1 MLESSEWPSVGL
13 LSGTTT
19 HLGNWDECLLVSMPN
34 MQGKY
39 CLIEG
44 SYGFDKIINNN
55 SALEVVEWPSDELTV
70 WEILRMVSRKRINF
84 NYSIIGVI

>member
-70 WEILRMVSRKRINF
+70 WEILRMVSRKRINS